1 MKAPSTNAWLNRPLS
16 IGFGAFIGLV
26 LWKLGNP
33 VILEYLITP
42 PDNIWAVWP
51 LSWGYTLLILLCL
64 GTIWFGRWDQAK
76 GVPAWLLF
84 LPLAWLGWQ
93 FLSST
98 HSVEPRLSRVT
109 LPHFCAC
116 IACFYLG
123 FFILSNRANWRWFG
137 APVLICFLLSLWMA
151 FEQHYGGLEE
161 TRKQFLSQPGAELYP
176 KWYLLKIQS
185 NRVFGSFVYPNA
197 LAGAILLLLP
207 LSLRVTWLLS
217 YPLTSLTRLVIVG
230 IIAYAGLASLYWS
243 ESKGGWLIA
252 LGVGLF
258 SLSQLGFSKRLKT
271 VAVVAVL
278 LAGTAGFLIKYQTYL
293 KKGATSVG
301 ARFGYWQAA
310 WDTAKQHPILGSGP
324 GTFSVA
330 YAKIKPPEAE
340 MARLAHND
348 YLEQA
353 SDSGV
358 PGCILYLGMI
368 WGWLSHIYRRTP
380 IRFDSIPALIL
391 LGLFAWC
398 AQALIEF
405 QLYIPGLAWPVFLLF
420 GTLLAISTDRT
431 KLQAPPNEL

>member
-1 MKAPSTNAWLNRPLS
+1 MKIASGGKSNAGLS
-16 IGFGAFIGLV
+16 LAFGAFTGLT

-33 VILEYLITP
+33 VILEYLVTP
-42 PDNIWAVWP
+42 PDNVWAVWP
-51 LSWGYTLLILLCL
+51 LSWGYAMLAILCL
-64 GTIWFGRWDQAK
+64 GTIWMGRWGEIK
-76 GVPAWLLF
+76 SIPKWLLA
-84 LPLAWLGWQ
+84 LPLAWLAWQ

-98 HSVEPRLSRVT
+98 HSVDPKLSKVT

-116 IACFYLG
+116 VSCFYLG
-123 FFILSNRANWRWFG
+123 FFVASHRLNWKWFG
-137 APVLICFLLSLWMA
+137 APLLLCFLLSLWMA

-161 TRKQFLSQPGAELYP
+161 TRKQFLSQPGVELYP
-176 KWYLLKIQS
+176 KWYLLKLQS

-207 LSLRVTWLLS
+207 VSLRLTWLLS
-217 YPLTSLTRLVIVG
+217 YRLADVTRLVLVG
-230 IIAYAGLASLYWS
+230 VVSYAELACLYWS
-243 ESKGGWLIA
+243 ESKGGWIIA

-258 SLSQLGFSKRLKT
+258 ALSQLAVSKKIK
-271 VAVVAVL
+271 VVVLLAVL
-278 LAGTAGFLIKYQTYL
+278 LGGTAGFLIKFEAYL

-310 WDTAKQHPILGSGP
+310 LDTTKQHPILGSGP

-353 SDSGV
+353 SDSGI
-358 PGCILYLGMI
+358 PGCIIYLGMI
-368 WGWLSHIYRRTP
+368 GGWLLYIYRRTP
-380 IRFDSIPALIL
+380 LNFDSIPALIL
-391 LGLFAWC
+391 LGLTGWC
-398 AQALIEF
+398 AQAFIEF

-420 GTLLAISTDRT
+420 GILLATAGDKT
-431 KLQAPPNEL
+431 PLPPSKKRL